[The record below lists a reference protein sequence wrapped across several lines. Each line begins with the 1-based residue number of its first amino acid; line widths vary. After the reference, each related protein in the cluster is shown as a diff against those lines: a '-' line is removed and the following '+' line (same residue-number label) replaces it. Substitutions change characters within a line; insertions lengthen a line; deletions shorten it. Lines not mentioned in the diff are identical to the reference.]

1 MTLWLAIDT
10 SGGTSVALSRDGDL
24 LSETNFENPM
34 GHAENIGEAIAEALS
49 KAGVKPNEIGAVVV
63 GRGPAPF
70 TGLRVGI
77 AAAVAFAEG
86 IGVQL
91 YGVVSHDAIA
101 LAHLTGKLQGA
112 ASSESS
118 RLVVRTDARRREEYW
133 SLYSGLNESGAPQ
146 RIEGPGVASAE
157 AIDER
162 LSELG
167 EPVRVAQGRV
177 SAGMLAALATLEQKA
192 GQLSTDVSALYLR
205 APDATEPKAHGRVG
219 KSVSG

>member
-1 MTLWLAIDT
+1 LAIDT
-10 SGGTSVALSRDGDL
+10 SSGTSVAVSRDGNL
-24 LSETNFENPM
+24 LAEANHENPM

-101 LAHLTGKLQGA
+101 MAHFATNSKEA
-112 ASSESS
+112 AATKSI
-118 RLVVRTDARRREEYW
+118 LVVRTDARRREEYW
-133 SLYSGLNESGAPQ
+133 SAYSGVDENGLPR

-157 AIDER
+157 VIEER
-162 LSELG
+162 LSERG
-167 EPVRVAQGRV
+167 VPVTVARVSV
-177 SAGMLAALATLEQKA
+177 SAGAIASLAAAAVKT

-205 APDATEPKAHGRVG
+205 APDATEPKPHGRVG